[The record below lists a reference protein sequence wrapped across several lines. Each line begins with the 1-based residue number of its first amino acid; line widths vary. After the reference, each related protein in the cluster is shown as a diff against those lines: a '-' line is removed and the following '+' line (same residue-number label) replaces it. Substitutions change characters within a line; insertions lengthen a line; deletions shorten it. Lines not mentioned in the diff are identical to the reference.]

1 MNSKNFKMISSKK
14 EIQLIFRTGK
24 LFSGKY
30 LNFVYLKDIEN
41 QNYFQL
47 LISIPKKKIKLA
59 VHRNKMKRRI
69 KAFYYLSKNIKD
81 KSLSVIILYNYFK
94 PVKYVKL
101 EKDLLLF
108 ENLCLK

>member
-1 MNSKNFKMISSKK
+1 MNSKKFKMISSKK

-24 LFSGKY
+24 KFSGKY
-30 LNFVYLKDIEN
+30 LNFVYLKDLEN

-59 VHRNKMKRRI
+59 VHRNKIKRRI
-69 KAFYYLSKNIKD
+69 KSFYYLSKKIKD
-81 KSLSVIILYNYFK
+81 KSHSVIILYNYFK

-108 ENLCLK
+108 ENLFLK